1 MLLFSTTFHL
11 STCTYF
17 SYGHFHFSISIPV
30 LSYLYIIYSCMAAL
44 VFIISLKFSS
54 VSLALKNF
62 ITSTISLFE
71 KHSHKNCCNS
81 LNPLYSECVVSSI
94 GFDTPARLSSSR
106 RAGVLKPLE
115 DITYNKTVKWVELEL
130 RDFCE
135 CYSKRGI
142 ADVIKMMCKLQGC
155 QMKI

>member
-1 MLLFSTTFHL
+1 MKSIRTKIAVIL
-11 STCTYF
+11 STRFTVN
-17 SYGHFHFSISIPV
+17 V
-30 LSYLYIIYSCMAAL
+30 LCLL
-44 VFIISLKFSS
+44 
-54 VSLALKNF
+54 LAL
-62 ITSTISLFE
+62 TLLPDCPSTA
-71 KHSHKNCCNS
+71 NS
-81 LNPLYSECVVSSI
+81 
-94 GFDTPARLSSSR
+94 

-135 CYSKRGI
+135 CYLKRGI